1 MLRNVG
7 GHGLDHAYS
16 DEEGILLVKLARQT
30 VDSYVVD
37 KTKPSPPNDAPTK
50 LWEKSGVFVT
60 LNVLERGQAR
70 LRGCIGRPYPTQ
82 PLIEATIDSSVDSAV
97 NDPRFRPVAPDEL
110 DQIIVDLSVLTP
122 PQKLEYANPDELL
135 SLVQV
140 GRDGLIVIRGMMRG
154 LLLPQV
160 PVQYS
165 WDTKTFLEHTCQKAG
180 LPSDLWKAPEVEF
193 MSFQAEI
200 FGETAPRE
208 EIVRNPEHP
217 RC

>member
-1 MLRNVG
+1 M
-7 GHGLDHAYS
+7 DHAYS